1 MDEEVEARCAREKAC
16 QPATGTEAYGAVG
29 PDDVYLSHRGSFS
42 GLEKKKKTCLA
53 IFLTC
58 LKLMTSLSLPSSPF
72 GMGMSDTCLTTVFC
86 K

>member
-42 GLEKKKKTCLA
+42 GLEKKKKN
-53 IFLTC
+53 
-58 LKLMTSLSLPSSPF
+58 LPGYISYLLETDDFFIPSKF
-72 GMGMSDTCLTTVFC
+72 SFWNGNV
-86 K
+86 